1 MKIVIALFIWF
12 VNLFGN
18 AYILDSDV
26 NRERYVKLKLDL
38 ESYDKRNKRIQ
49 SLIMKRGVKAK
60 IIKESDLDKLQSNDV
75 LFLIDSFAISQE
87 AQNKIIDFVAKGGR
101 LVFNFKS
108 AFLNEKGYF
117 TRDKFLVKLTNL
129 KPLGYGYKPGDHNI
143 FVVQH
148 LLSPISI
155 PSAKVIDFVVF
166 DTIPFFKGKTPDLEF
181 TNYSATEPLRFKDK
195 YIPSGAL
202 WDGKYKKGGWIY
214 FSFPFYVLVG
224 TYKEWTKTFESI
236 IDYALKGV
244 EVVKYPYLKYD
255 KMTFISEDT
264 EYKYVN
270 FNNFINALQKYDLNG
285 TAFCVGKL
293 AKQYPKLMKMAGN
306 LPFLEISSHSYS
318 HTKLIDKP
326 IKELDEI
333 EINGN
338 NKLLQSLSGQEV
350 KGFRPPREELN
361 NKMKRIIETSSI
373 EYILAKYLQQLRP
386 KYIGNLMLFSRMGTD
401 DYQYLMELDW
411 NKTQIINKMKQ
422 EADYITSLNG
432 MYTMS
437 THTHLMCY
445 KSNIEMLE
453 GLLKH
458 LKEKKYPVLKGI
470 DIANLIFQKD
480 KIKIGYK
487 ITPKGLEVVV
497 NNTNNID
504 IKEFIFRVFYLT
516 KPFNK
521 IRAPLKTELIK
532 YNNNY
537 IDVKIF
543 NLPKKQ
549 TINLLL
555 EY

>member
-1 MKIVIALFIWF
+1 MRVLILFIF
-12 VNLFGN
+12 VINLFANG
-18 AYILDSDV
+18 YILNSDV
-26 NRERYVKLKLDL
+26 NRERYKKLGLDL
-38 ESYDKRNKRIQ
+38 EDYDKRNERIKN
-49 SLIMKRGVKAK
+49 LILKKGLKAE
-60 IIKESDLDKLQSNDV
+60 IIKESDLDKLKSNDV

-87 AQNKIIDFVAKGGR
+87 AQNKIIDFVANGGR

-155 PSAKVIDFVVF
+155 PSAKVIDFIVY

-181 TNYSATEPLRFKDK
+181 TNYSATEPLRYKNKF
-195 YIPSGAL
+195 IPSGAL

-214 FSFPFYVLVG
+214 FSFPFYVLVS
-224 TYKEWTKTFESI
+224 TNKEWTKTFESI

-255 KMTFISEDT
+255 KMTFVSEDT
-264 EYKYVN
+264 EYKYTN
-270 FNNFINALQKYDLNG
+270 FNNFINALEKYDLNG

-293 AKQYPKLMKMAGN
+293 AKLYPELMKRAGG
-306 LPFLEISSHSYS
+306 LAFLEISSHSYS
-318 HTKLIDKP
+318 HTKLIDKSV
-326 IKELDEI
+326 KELDEI

-386 KYIGNLMLFSRMGTD
+386 KYIGNLMLFSRIGTD

-411 NKTQIINKMKQ
+411 NKTQIIDKMRQ

-437 THTHLMCY
+437 THTHLMNY
-445 KSNIEMLE
+445 KSNVEMFE

-458 LKEKKYPVLKGI
+458 LKEKKYPVLKGK

-480 KIKIGYK
+480 KIKINYK
-487 ITPKGLEVVV
+487 ITPKWLKIII

-504 IKEFIFRVFYLT
+504 IKEFIFRVYFLT
-516 KPFNK
+516 KPFTK
-521 IRAPLKTELIK
+521 IRSPLKTKLIK

-537 IDVKIF
+537 VDVKIF
-543 NLPKKQ
+543 NLPKKR